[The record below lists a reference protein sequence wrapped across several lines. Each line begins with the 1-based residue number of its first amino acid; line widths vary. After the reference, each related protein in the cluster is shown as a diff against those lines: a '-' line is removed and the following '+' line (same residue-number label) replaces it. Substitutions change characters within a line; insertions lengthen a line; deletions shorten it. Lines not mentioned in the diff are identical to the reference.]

1 MNANDLRLPP
11 HSIEAE
17 QSLIGGILLA
27 GSKAFDQ
34 IEGMVSEA
42 NFYRDDHCRIYA
54 AAKLLYDAGKP
65 IDAVTVADLL
75 DTRHEGDLTGGLAY
89 LGEIASNTPSASNV
103 RRYAEI
109 IREKAILRGL
119 QAIADQVRHDVASPG
134 SKRPHEIA
142 ARAEAEML
150 RLLDSGGDEPVRL
163 QDAMGEAIN
172 EVEERRERGGRCAGM
187 QTGFPALDDITA
199 GFEAGQLVIVAA
211 RPSVGKTAFA
221 CAIADNASRQNI
233 PTIFFTLEMSHR
245 EIALRVL
252 ARRAGV
258 SMAAMRTGTGDDA
271 HWRQMCDVLGRSG
284 GTPLFIDDRA
294 AINVSH
300 VRAKAR
306 RIART
311 QGLGL
316 IVIDYLQLMRGTG
329 DSRAQE
335 IGSIS
340 RGLKALAKELQV
352 PIVALAQLNRNVE
365 TRTDKRPITADLR
378 DSGEIEQDADMVLML
393 HREELHNQSPEW
405 AGIAEIL
412 VRKNRNG
419 PLGDVTMHY
428 DAPLMRFKTYNGPPL
443 RGTGYSISAT
453 TKSRGFDD

>member
-27 GSKAFDQ
+27 GADAFDR
-34 IEGMVSEA
+34 IEGLVSEA
-42 NFYRDDHCRIYA
+42 DFYQDDHRRIYV
-54 AAKLLYDAGKP
+54 AAKLLYEASKP
-65 IDAVTVADLL
+65 IDVVTVADLL
-75 DTRHEGDLTGGLAY
+75 EVRNESELTGGIAY
-89 LGEIASNTPSASNV
+89 LGEIASNTPSAANIK
-103 RRYAEI
+103 RYAEI
-109 IREKAILRGL
+109 VREKATMRGL
-119 QAIADQVRHDVASPG
+119 LGIAGRLQDALTAPGAKSP
-134 SKRPHEIA
+134 REIA
-142 ARAEAEML
+142 ARAEADML
-150 RLLDSGGDEPVRL
+150 RLLDSEGDDPIRL

-172 EVEERRERGGRCAGM
+172 EVEERRDRGGKCAGL

-199 GFEAGQLVIVAA
+199 GFEPGQLVIIAA

-221 CAIADNASRQNI
+221 CAIADNASRQNV
-233 PTIFFTLEMSHR
+233 PTIFFTLEMGRR
-245 EIALRVL
+245 EIAMRVL
-252 ARRAGV
+252 ARRTGV
-258 SMAAMRTGTGDDA
+258 PMISMRTGTGEDD
-271 HWRQMCDVLGRSG
+271 HWRRMCDVLGRSG
-284 GTPLFIDDRA
+284 ETPLFIDDRE
-294 AINVSH
+294 AITVSH

-311 QGLGL
+311 HGLGL

-329 DSRAQE
+329 DSRTQE

-340 RGLKALAKELQV
+340 RGLKALAKELRV

-365 TRTDKRPITADLR
+365 ARTDKRPITADLR

-393 HREELHNQSPEW
+393 HREEMHNPAPEW

-419 PLGDVTMHY
+419 PLGDVAMRY
-428 DAPLMRFKTYNGPPL
+428 DAPLMRFKTYDGPPL
-443 RGTGYSISAT
+443 RGSGYSRPTAAR
-453 TKSRGFDD
+453 SRGFDD